1 MVADIHFNPDAAE
14 VAAKYV
20 EKVRINPGNFINS
33 KNESFEI
40 GLQKTREKLIQL
52 LKICVENKTA
62 LRIGINHG
70 SLSERIMDKF
80 GDTPQGMVQSAMEY
94 LRICKEQNFKNVV
107 VSIKSSNTQ
116 VMVRAYRLLASE
128 MMNENL
134 NFPLHLGVTEAGDS
148 EDGRIKSAV
157 GIGSLLADGIGDTI
171 RVSLTEDP
179 ECEIPVAKILAE
191 KFENRKQ
198 SKIISESEV
207 FNAFEFSR
215 RKSFSIDKIG
225 GNQTVVVISS
235 QEIEKAETKPDFIL
249 TKSSSLRVERSNL
262 TQEEIS
268 TLEINV
274 DEPNIIQ
281 KIQNLSK
288 PTLLI
293 ASTKNSNYTASLRN
307 FFIQMIENKI
317 ENPVILKYSNQSTSK
332 DEFIIN
338 SSADL
343 GSIII
348 DGFGDGILI
357 ENSNFSSEFVNQT
370 AFGILQACRLRF
382 SKTEYIMCPSCGRTL
397 FDIQKVS
404 AIIKQK
410 TNHLK
415 GLKIAVMGC
424 IVNGPGEMADAD
436 YGYVGAGSG
445 RVTLYKNKEVMKRGV
460 LEENAV
466 EELINLIK
474 EFGDWKEK

>member
-1 MVADIHFNPDAAE
+1 
-14 VAAKYV
+14 
-20 EKVRINPGNFINS
+20 
-33 KNESFEI
+33 
-40 GLQKTREKLIQL
+40 
-52 LKICVENKTA
+52 
-62 LRIGINHG
+62 
-70 SLSERIMDKF
+70 MDKL

-94 LRICKEQNFKNVV
+94 LRICNEQNFKNVV

-179 ECEIPVAKILAE
+179 ECEIPVAKILAK

-198 SKIISESEV
+198 SKIILESEA

-215 RKSFSIDKIG
+215 RKTFAIDKIG
-225 GNQTVVVISS
+225 GTQTVVVISS
-235 QEIEKAETKPDFIL
+235 QEIENAETKPDYFL
-249 TKSSSLRVERSNL
+249 TESSSLRVEQSNF
-262 TQEEIS
+262 TQEVTERLLHCVRNDVKIE

-274 DEPNIIQ
+274 EEPNIIE
-281 KIQNLSK
+281 KIQNLTQ

-293 ASTKNSNYTASLRN
+293 ASTKNSNYTASLRR
-307 FFIQMIENKI
+307 FFIQINENKI
-317 ENPVILKYSNQSTSK
+317 ENPIILKYSNNSKTK

-338 SSADL
+338 SAADL
-343 GSIII
+343 GSILI
-348 DGFGDGILI
+348 DGFGDGILL
-357 ENSNFSSEFVNQT
+357 ENCNFASNFVNQT

-445 RVTLYKNKEVMKRGV
+445 RVTLYKNKEVMKRSV

-466 EELINLIK
+466 DELIELIK
-474 EFGDWKEK
+474 EFGDWKNIKY